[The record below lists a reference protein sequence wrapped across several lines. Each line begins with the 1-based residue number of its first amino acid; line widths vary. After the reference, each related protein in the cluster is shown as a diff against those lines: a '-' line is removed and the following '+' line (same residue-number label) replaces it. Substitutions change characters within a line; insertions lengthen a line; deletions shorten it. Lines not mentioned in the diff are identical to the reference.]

1 MWAHTGDAPTP
12 PLLTTGSQ
20 KEPFSLK
27 RRLLL
32 LPVASATG
40 NGFRQLTTLSEGG
53 TWDEVGFESI
63 CCLFLKKPA
72 QNGQKRTEEEE
83 ILVWSHF
90 GTNSPNLKY
99 LYAYKHLGQKQEYTG
114 GGQKQ
119 GRRRRDNKR
128 CFPQTSGLEVT
139 KAPFCTLS
147 YCG

>member
-1 MWAHTGDAPTP
+1 M
-12 PLLTTGSQ
+12 L
-20 KEPFSLK
+20 PFLK
-27 RRLLL
+27 R
-32 LPVASATG
+32 
-40 NGFRQLTTLSEGG
+40 
-53 TWDEVGFESI
+53 
-63 CCLFLKKPA
+63 PA
-72 QNGQKRTEEEE
+72 QNGQKVNEEEE
-83 ILVWSHF
+83 VLVWSHF

-114 GGQKQ
+114 DGQKQ